1 MMMHIL
7 YSPQLSMNGD
17 KIEYILEKDIVK
29 VRYRGETEEF
39 DFTGMPDGKA
49 DSIESDIFEFCP
61 VVSAER
67 KDGVLHLML
76 LNFIDFDAS
85 EEEKYP
91 EWQEV
96 VFDGKDSLEDS

>member
-1 MMMHIL
+1 MMIL
-7 YSPQLSMNGD
+7 YSPQFNLFEQ
-17 KIEYILEKDIVK
+17 KIFYTFEKDK
-29 VRYRGETEEF
+29 VIAELDGKVDPF
-39 DFTGMPDGKA
+39 DFNGMPDGKA

-67 KDGVLHLML
+67 KDGVLHLVL
-76 LNFIDFDAS
+76 LNFIDFNAS

>member
-1 MMMHIL
+1 MRVL
-7 YSPQLSMNGD
+7 YSPQFNDGE
-17 KIEYILEKDIVK
+17 KINYEIKKDIVI
-29 VRYRGETEEF
+29 VEIDGETEEF
-39 DFTGMPDGKA
+39 DFTGMPDGMA
-49 DSIESDIFEFCP
+49 SVLESDIFEFCP

-67 KDGVLHLML
+67 KDGVLHLIL

-96 VFDGKDSLEDS
+96 LFDGKDSLEDS